1 MRNCLVI
8 AAVAAA
14 MAVAG
19 GATAAEVEVKML
31 NRGTEGV
38 MVFEPALVKVE
49 PATPSSSWRP
59 KGAQCG
65 DDQGHAAGRRGDVPR
80 KER

>member
-1 MRNCLVI
+1 MRNCLAI

-49 PATPSSSWRP
+49 P
-59 KGAQCG
+59 G
-65 DDQGHAAGRRGDVPR
+65 DTVKFVANR
-80 KER
+80 